1 MVWIVKHPCGY
12 SGIRRGEKAG
22 GIKKTRGWGDFKVAK
37 CAGLRL
43 NDGWRIVLI
52 SVPPRRTC
60 EAACHSHLCEGRS
73 GAALN
78 NKLTEQ
84 ARSWDGDEEN
94 LCFSLLVSAHK
105 STLISKPVC
114 WRPHHHTADHQGSLT
129 VNVSS
134 WTHICTSN
142 APQNRR
148 NAGNPFFSPL
158 ISSVL
163 LLPSKSA
170 GFVTADWNIWLYL
183 RKGPEINVFIL
194 CCFLFDD

>member
-1 MVWIVKHPCGY
+1 MGRLQ
-12 SGIRRGEKAG
+12 SGKVCRAAFEWRLAYCFDKCSPEENMWSGVSLPSLRGEKRRC
-22 GIKKTRGWGDFKVAK
+22 IK
-37 CAGLRL
+37 
-43 NDGWRIVLI
+43 
-52 SVPPRRTC
+52 
-60 EAACHSHLCEGRS
+60 
-73 GAALN
+73 
-78 NKLTEQ
+78 Q

-94 LCFSLLVSAHK
+94 LCFSWLVSAHK